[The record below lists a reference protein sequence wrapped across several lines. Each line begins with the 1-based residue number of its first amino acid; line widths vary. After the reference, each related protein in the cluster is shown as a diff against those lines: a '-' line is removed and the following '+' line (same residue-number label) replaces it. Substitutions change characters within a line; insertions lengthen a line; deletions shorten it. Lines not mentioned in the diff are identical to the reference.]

1 MMHERNIQKYT
12 PGKETAHM
20 KATDGKGIGK
30 AQYGQAICNQK
41 PSGKRWSWQDE
52 QGPHHA
58 DPFLLP

>member
-41 PSGKRWSWQDE
+41 PSGKR
-52 QGPHHA
+52 
-58 DPFLLP
+58 